1 MGLHVVVLLKQVLDP
16 EIPASRFKIDPATK
30 RPVEGIASEVLGP
43 YERNALEV
51 ALQLKDAGGA
61 DKVTALAAGSPSF
74 QESLRKALSVRAD
87 EAVLVDVGD
96 AGELEPWQTATVL
109 ARAIQK
115 LGNVDVVIA
124 GRQAG
129 DWDHGQVGLLVAEQL
144 GWPCVGFVQRAR
156 AENGH
161 LRLERERSGV
171 REVLTSQPPVVLT
184 ITNDDSNVLRM
195 ARVQDLMKARRQP
208 ITTWGLG
215 DLGLAPADLKAAAA
229 TEILD
234 LRIPQRESKCE
245 FIAGDDPHEVA
256 RQLVKRL
263 RELKLL

>member
-1 MGLHVVVLLKQVLDP
+1 MGLNVVVLLKQVLDP
-16 EIPASRFKIDPATK
+16 EVPASRFKIDPATK
-30 RPVEGIASEVLGP
+30 RPAEGIASEVLGP

-51 ALQLKDAGGA
+51 ALQLKDQGVA
-61 DKVTALAAGSPSF
+61 DKVTALIAGNTAA
-74 QESLRKALSVRAD
+74 QESLRRALSVRAD
-87 EAVLVDVGD
+87 EAILVDLSGN
-96 AGELEPWQTATVL
+96 GELDPWQTATVL
-109 ARAIQK
+109 ARAVEKI
-115 LGNVDVVIA
+115 GGVDLVIA

-144 GWPCVGFVQRAR
+144 NWPCVGFVQRVS
-156 AENGH
+156 NGNGK
-161 LRLERERSGV
+161 LTLIRERSGAQ
-171 REVLTSQPPVVLT
+171 EVIEAEPPLVLT

-208 ITTWGLG
+208 ITTWSLNDIGINP
-215 DLGLAPADLKAAAA
+215 DELAADAAAD
-229 TEILD
+229 ILD

-245 FIAGDDPHEVA
+245 MIEGDDPTEVA